1 MSILGAK
8 ITFTPCCE
16 DGEILEFGGQVNEA
30 GPNGWWNTVQGTVWK
45 YTPSP
50 SNPELE
56 GCYTVTHE
64 GVELAAQPAT
74 PAPTNSEMVYLAD
87 TCAEAFVL
95 EPDCNCG
102 TTVLIPCCQGDD
114 SLYFQPTSRV
124 FNNAEAYLY
133 KDKTYTVVKNV
144 TSELSNLPTFP
155 NESEVIATGTPCDD
169 SECCVCIRVRSKDTI
184 IAPISVVIVNCDGV
198 NETLIIPID
207 RVWSEKVCA
216 RSWDLSASFEVEMFG
231 DCESDGL
238 LPPSKICPISTC
250 FLLTDCEG
258 IEDDIYVSYTSI
270 QTYID
275 TANILKL
282 DGFPNT
288 CWSFREISECECA
301 IEVTVISSW
310 TDCEECRKCKGYKL
324 TNCEDSNYIKYTTND
339 LSEYI
344 DQAVEFENCA
354 GCWFVECLE
363 IAPPS
368 DQNLIVQYSFKNCK
382 TCLSTFWKLTPCPG
396 QIHDVIYTDTDLVA
410 YEGFIV
416 TLDNIPGICFELE
429 EVRELKGNT
438 FETVFINEYY
448 TDCDSCKADLS
459 DCVCSTAVNGGTIS
473 GSLQYLDCN
482 GSWIETA
489 IIPSGART
497 PKVCAIEWNL
507 ENAIDIEWYGDCT
520 EEIIEN
526 ESSIWECP
534 EVISK
539 TRSVRPGYNTPG
551 CPADYYDKVS
561 CNFAEAYYKI
571 ALEDRYG
578 ISTNCKTIDLNKWEI
593 KKEMLNLTAITN
605 PDYVCPPTNA
615 CFDPCAAPSK
625 GFIDCTTGACL
636 GYTITYE
643 TDAPDDITSYT
654 DCETNEIIT
663 IEHVL
668 TDTVIVYTICV
679 TPGTPIITEG
689 FLELLGDCPEPLIPC
704 SCSTYI
710 GAINNGTPGTIPY
723 IDCDGIQTDYVFPGT
738 TGEWD
743 PFTFCGQ
750 PGQTL
755 VPSENKGFHFDEVL
769 CCGNASVCISSTL
782 TFPAN
787 LEAGVY
793 SWLDCNGVA
802 QAVTYPFVIT
812 EYSVEVCA
820 QQGTLFTDGPTV
832 VEGGLCP

>member
-16 DGEILEFGGQVNEA
+16 DGEILEFGGQENEA
-30 GPNGWWNTVQGTVWK
+30 GPNSWWNTVQGTVWK

-56 GCYTVTHE
+56 GCYTVTHKSVIF
-64 GVELAAQPAT
+64 GTQPAT
-74 PAPTNSEMVYLAD
+74 PVPTNSEMVYLAD

-95 EPDCNCG
+95 DPSCDCGN
-102 TTVLIPCCQGDD
+102 TVLVPCCQGDD

-133 KDKTYTVVKNV
+133 KDKTYTIVKNV
-144 TSELSNLPTFP
+144 ISELSNLPTFP
-155 NESEVIATGTPCDD
+155 NESEVIATNEPCDD

-184 IAPISVVIVNCDGV
+184 IAPISVVIVNCDGI
-198 NETLIIPID
+198 NETLTVPID

-301 IEVTVISSW
+301 IEVTVVSTW

-324 TNCEDSNYIKYTTND
+324 INCEDSNYIKYTTND

-382 TCLSTFWKLTPCPG
+382 TCLSTFWKLTPCPD
-396 QIHDVIYTDTDLVA
+396 QIHDVIYTDTDLIA

-448 TDCDSCKADLS
+448 TDCDSCKADIS
-459 DCVCSTAVNGGTIS
+459 DCLCSTAVNGGATS

-489 IIPSGART
+489 IITSGART
-497 PKVCAIEWNL
+497 PRVCAIEWNL

-615 CFDPCAAPSK
+615 CFDPCAAPST
-625 GFIDCTTGACL
+625 GFIDCTIGTCL

-643 TDAPDDITSYT
+643 ADAPDDITSYT

-689 FLELLGDCPEPLIPC
+689 LLELLGPCPEPLIPC

-710 GAINNGTPGTIPY
+710 GAINNGTPGTISY

-738 TGEWD
+738 TNEWD
-743 PFTFCGQ
+743 AFTFCGQ

-755 VPSENKGFHFDEVL
+755 VPSADKGFHFDEIL
-769 CCGNASVCISSTL
+769 CCGNAPICISSTL
-782 TFPAN
+782 TFPAG
-787 LEAGVY
+787 LPGGVY
-793 SWLDCNGVA
+793 SWLDCDGVA
-802 QAVTYPFVIT
+802 QAVTYPSVGSEYT
-812 EYSVEVCA
+812 EEICA
-820 QQGTLFTDGPTV
+820 QEGTLFTDGPTV